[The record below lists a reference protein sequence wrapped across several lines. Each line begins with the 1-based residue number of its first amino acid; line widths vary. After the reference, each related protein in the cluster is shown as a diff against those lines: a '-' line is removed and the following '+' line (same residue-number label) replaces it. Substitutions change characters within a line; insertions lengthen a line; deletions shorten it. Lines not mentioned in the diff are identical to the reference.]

1 MNTKSIRTQMLIYLL
16 VGLFALFG
24 ILMFVI
30 DKELNKLPENMM
42 LQYQEI
48 TTVRA
53 NEVSKE
59 LEKFVQETKLVSQS
73 PVIQSMD
80 IEKIQEYLP
89 HLVIEGQHR
98 NMTIANIDGS
108 AWTTFGANI
117 DISEQEQYQKII
129 LEGYPHWISQPFI
142 SPYADADMPIV
153 IISHEVRKG
162 KDVVGLVNI
171 VISNRFLNNVTG
183 NINLG
188 NSGLAWIVNKDGK
201 VVAHPD
207 ASITVNSHI
216 SDLLPS
222 IDSNFQEFREDVSI
236 GWLEHKSKKGDG
248 LLTFYKTIEGSP
260 GWVLLLSINT
270 EEVLGEISN
279 ARLKIILSLIFGI
292 LLMSVFAFYYAN
304 SISKPILELKNVF
317 EEAETGD
324 LEVTADE
331 TVKNEVGA
339 AAKSFNKMLRQIKKL
354 TYHDQLT
361 NLYNLN
367 GFLLDLPHKTKKLK
381 ENYPVM
387 ALAVISIDDFTRI
400 NSISGYKGG
409 NEVLQKLADQLLTFV
424 EKEEGIGRY
433 FGDEFILLLKGRTN
447 EELEERIRLLWKQC
461 STEILIKENEYRLK
475 VSMGVA
481 IASST
486 DILVDEFVNQA
497 NIAKL
502 QAKKDGGNRYRYY
515 DSRINVAFQI
525 EQRFENALYH
535 AIEKNELYLAFQPI
549 VDLKTNAIKGTEA
562 LIRWNNEEFGTVSPL
577 KLIEV
582 AEKSGFIIEIGKWV
596 LKEALTQNKK
606 WQELGYSTM
615 FVSVNISAIQFEQPN
630 FVDMVKTAL
639 EETNM
644 DPQFLELEITES
656 NAMSMV
662 EEKLTKM
669 RKLKDMGIRI
679 AIDDFGTGYSSLAY
693 FTRLPINTLKIDR
706 SFVSEIYK
714 DENAKTIITTIIN
727 MARSINITTTAEG
740 VENLDQV
747 KFLEEKGCDKIQG
760 YLISRPVDP
769 EQIEVLFKALR

>member
-30 DKELNKLPENMM
+30 DKELNKLPENMK

-48 TTVRA
+48 TTARA

-80 IEKIQEYLP
+80 LEKIKDYLP
-89 HLVIEGQHR
+89 HFVIEGQHR
-98 NMTIANIDGS
+98 NMTFATLDG
-108 AWTTFGANI
+108 AGWTTLGAYI

-129 LEGYPHWISQPFI
+129 VEGYPYWISQPFI
-142 SPYADADMPIV
+142 SPYADKDMPIV
-153 IISHEVRKG
+153 IISHEVRKEE
-162 KDVVGLVNI
+162 DVLGLVNI

-188 NSGLAWIVNKDGK
+188 NSGVAWIVNKDGK

-207 ASITVNSHI
+207 ASNTVNSHI
-216 SDLLPS
+216 SDLLPI
-222 IDSNFQEFREDVSI
+222 IDSDFQIFRKDNSI
-236 GWLEHKSKKGDG
+236 GWLEHKSKEGED
-248 LLTFYKTIEGSP
+248 LLTFYKSIEGSP
-260 GWVLLLSINT
+260 GWALMLTINT

-292 LLMSVFAFYYAN
+292 LLMSGFAFYYAN

-324 LEVTADE
+324 LEVAADE
-331 TVKNEVGA
+331 TVKNEIGA

-354 TYHDQLT
+354 TYHDPLT

-367 GFLLDLPHKTKKLK
+367 GFLLELPHKTKRLK
-381 ENYPVM
+381 EKYPVM

-409 NEVLQKLADQLLTFV
+409 NEVLQKLANQLLQFV
-424 EKEEGIGRY
+424 DQEEGIGRY

-461 STEILIKENEYRLK
+461 STEILIKENEFRLK
-475 VSMGVA
+475 VSMGVT

-486 DILVDEFVNQA
+486 EIIVDEFLNQA

-502 QAKKDGGNRYRYY
+502 QAKKDGGNRYQYY
-515 DSRINVAFQI
+515 DSKINVAFQI
-525 EQRFENALYH
+525 EQKIENALYY

-562 LIRWNNEEFGTVSPL
+562 LIRWNNKEFGTVSPL

-582 AEKSGFIIEIGKWV
+582 AEKSGLIIDIGKWV

-606 WQELGYSTM
+606 WQQLGYSTM

-630 FVDMVKTAL
+630 FVDMVKNVL
-639 EETNM
+639 EETNL

-662 EEKLTKM
+662 EEKLAKM

-706 SFVSEIYK
+706 SFVNEIYK
-714 DENAKTIITTIIN
+714 DDNAKTIITTIIN

-769 EQIEVLFKALR
+769 EQIEVLFKMLR